1 VEQTAIERLHVES
14 ELEERGLVST
24 DSQAN
29 FSWVS
34 LGDRDE
40 DELIDGLAKQ
50 GVIVRAGRALG
61 QEGWMRVTYGT
72 RSEND
77 RFLAA
82 LDALL

>member
-1 VEQTAIERLHVES
+1 VT
-14 ELEERGLVST
+14 T

-34 LGDRDE
+34 LGDRDKE
-40 DELIDGLAKQ
+40 DAVVGGLAEQ
-50 GVIVRAGRALG
+50 GVIVRAGTALG

-72 RSEND
+72 RGEND

-82 LDALL
+82 LDQLL

>member
-1 VEQTAIERLHVES
+1 
-14 ELEERGLVST
+14 
-24 DSQAN
+24 
-29 FSWVS
+29 VS

-40 DELIDGLAKQ
+40 DEIVDGLAKQ

-72 RSEND
+72 RGEND

-82 LDALL
+82 LDQLL